1 MTKFGR
7 VTGKTRWTMKIR
19 LELAGVPDASCGV
32 AGRLMEGGADAKAA
46 CPAGC
51 AGCGPATSRP
61 PVVELPL
68 TSLADRGAGFAPG
81 DRVRVE
87 FNTYGTAISAIFTLG
102 IPLLGGIAVFFVVNG
117 LSRLAAY
124 LAGLAAC
131 GILGLAATLLR
142 QRSAFL
148 AGATVFPA

>member
-7 VTGKTRWTMKIR
+7 VIGKTRWTLRIR
-19 LELAGVPDASCGV
+19 LELGKVPDASCGV
-32 AGRLMEGGADAKAA
+32 AGRLMEGGSARREA

-51 AGCGPATSRP
+51 PGCGPATSRP
-61 PVVELPL
+61 PIVELPL
-68 TSLADRGAGFAPG
+68 AAIQGSGAGFRSG

-87 FNTYGTAISAIFTLG
+87 FTRHGTAVTAFFTLG
-102 IPLLGGIAVFFVVNG
+102 IPLLGGILVCFAFLG
-117 LSRLAAY
+117 LSRVAAY

-131 GILGLAATLLR
+131 GILGFLATRLR

-148 AGATVFPA
+148 AGASVFPA